1 VWRDRL
7 RASAASPHVYPRFDR
22 FDAPVIGFF
31 LSIEGKAMSTRLDF
45 SRLSLMD
52 ALDLASL
59 IELEARK
66 RYTEFAD
73 SLGSRGVD
81 DAGGVFRSMAVN
93 EDKHCE
99 EIAERRLALFGDQPA
114 RVTLDDIFDVEA
126 PAVGDVRWNM
136 STLKAYQLALY
147 SEQKAFAFYDE
158 ALEYVEQPDVKA
170 LFEELREEEAEHVR
184 MLVKII
190 ANLPPS
196 AEVELEDEDYDPN
209 RPARDSFEV

>member
-1 VWRDRL
+1 
-7 RASAASPHVYPRFDR
+7 
-22 FDAPVIGFF
+22 
-31 LSIEGKAMSTRLDF
+31 MSTRLD
-45 SRLSLMD
+45 LANLTLMD

-59 IELEARK
+59 IELEAKK

-81 DAGGVFRSMAVN
+81 DAGAVFRSMAVN
-93 EDKHCE
+93 ETKHCE
-99 EIAERRLALFGDQPA
+99 EIAERRLALFGDRPA
-114 RVTLDDIFDVEA
+114 TVRLDDIYDVEA
-126 PAVGDVRWNM
+126 PGLGDVRWNM
-136 STLKAYQLALY
+136 SAFKAYQLALH

-158 ALEYVEQPDVKA
+158 ALDHIDQPDVRA

-190 ANLPPS
+190 AKLPPS
-196 AEVELEDEDYDPN
+196 AEVEPEDEDYDPN

>member
-1 VWRDRL
+1 
-7 RASAASPHVYPRFDR
+7 
-22 FDAPVIGFF
+22 
-31 LSIEGKAMSTRLDF
+31 MSTRLD
-45 SRLSLMD
+45 LSNLTLMD

-59 IELEARK
+59 IELEAKK
-66 RYTEFAD
+66 RYTDFAD

-81 DAGGVFRSMAVN
+81 DAGAVFRSMAVN
-93 EDKHCE
+93 ETKHCE

-114 RVTLDDIFDVEA
+114 KVRLEDIYDVEA
-126 PAVGDVRWNM
+126 PGMGEVRWNM
-136 STLKAYQLALY
+136 SALKAYQVALY

-158 ALEYVEQPDVKA
+158 ALDHIEQADVRA

-190 ANLPPS
+190 AKLPPS
-196 AEVELEDEDYDPN
+196 AAVELEDEDYDPN

>member
-1 VWRDRL
+1 
-7 RASAASPHVYPRFDR
+7 
-22 FDAPVIGFF
+22 
-31 LSIEGKAMSTRLDF
+31 MSTRLDF
-45 SRLSLMD
+45 SKLTLMD

-59 IELEARK
+59 IEVEASR
-66 RYTEFAD
+66 RYTQFAEQ
-73 SLGSRGVD
+73 LGSRASD
-81 DAGGVFRSMAVN
+81 DAGSVFASMAVN
-93 EDKHCE
+93 ENKHCE
-99 EIAERRLALFGDQPA
+99 QLAERRLALFGEKPPTV
-114 RVTLDDIFDVEA
+114 RLDDIFDVEA
-126 PAVGDVRWNM
+126 PEVGDVRWNM
-136 STLKAYQLALY
+136 SAFKAYRLALH

-158 ALEYVEQPDVKA
+158 ALEYVTQPDVKA

>member
-1 VWRDRL
+1 
-7 RASAASPHVYPRFDR
+7 
-22 FDAPVIGFF
+22 
-31 LSIEGKAMSTRLDF
+31 MSTRLDF
-45 SRLSLMD
+45 SKLTLMD

-59 IELEARK
+59 IELEAKK
-66 RYTEFAD
+66 RYTEFAE
-73 SLGSRGVD
+73 SLGTRGVD
-81 DAGGVFRSMAVN
+81 DAGAVFRSMAIN
-93 EDKHCE
+93 ETKHCE

-114 RVTLDDIFDVEA
+114 KVRLEDIYDVEA
-126 PAVGDVRWNM
+126 PDLGEVRWNM
-136 STLKAYQLALY
+136 SALKAYQIALF

-158 ALEYVEQPDVKA
+158 ALEFVDQPDVRA
-170 LFEELREEEAEHVR
+170 LFEELREEEDEHVK

>member
-1 VWRDRL
+1 M
-7 RASAASPHVYPRFDR
+7 
-22 FDAPVIGFF
+22 
-31 LSIEGKAMSTRLDF
+31 SIRLDF
-45 SRLSLMD
+45 SQLNLMD

-59 IELEARK
+59 IELEARR
-66 RYTEFAD
+66 RYTEFAE
-73 SLGSRGVD
+73 SLGTRGVG
-81 DAGGVFRSMAVN
+81 DAGSVFRSMAVN
-93 EDKHCE
+93 ENKHCE

-114 RVTLDDIFDVEA
+114 KVTLDDIFDVEA
-126 PAVGDVRWNM
+126 PSMGDVRWNM
-136 STLKAYQLALY
+136 SALKAYQLALY

-158 ALEYVEQPDVKA
+158 ALEYVTQPDVKA
-170 LFEELREEEAEHVR
+170 LFEELREEEAEHVG

>member
-1 VWRDRL
+1 MNPRRQWTRRGFDPSLGAVI
-7 RASAASPHVYPRFDR
+7 ASFSP
-22 FDAPVIGFF
+22 ATGGTE
-31 LSIEGKAMSTRLDF
+31 EGNPMSTRIDF
-45 SRLSLMD
+45 SKLTLMD

-59 IELEARK
+59 IELEAKR
-66 RYTEFAD
+66 RYTEFAE
-73 SLGSRGVD
+73 SLGTRGTD
-81 DAGGVFRSMAVN
+81 DAGAVFRSMAIN
-93 EDKHCE
+93 ESKHCD

-114 RVTLDDIFDVEA
+114 RVTLDDIYDVEA
-126 PAVGDVRWNM
+126 PEVGEVRWNM
-136 STLKAYQLALY
+136 SAFKAYRLALY

-158 ALEYVEQPDVKA
+158 ALDYVEQPDVRA
-170 LFEELREEEAEHVR
+170 LFEELREEEAEHVG